1 MSKQVDWTDDDG
13 RKFKMSVPDDAEE
26 SEWAYGNPIGPPS
39 LASLGL
45 PLREEV
51 RLNNF
56 LHAMGIFNARQAH
69 YNRAHIQAAWQRTL
83 AVGTEAIVDVYGLV
97 EEEPVIMR
105 GPEME
110 RPVNTPQQP
119 VTRRRRR

>member
-1 MSKQVDWTDDDG
+1 MEVDWTDDDG
-13 RKFKMSVPDDAEE
+13 RKFRMSVPNDAEE
-26 SEWAYGNPIGPPS
+26 SDYQFGNPIGPPS

-56 LHAMGIFNARQAH
+56 LHAMGIFSARQAH
-69 YNRAHIQAAWQRTL
+69 QNRAHIQAAWQRTL
-83 AVGTEAIVDVYGLV
+83 KLGTEDIVSVYGLV
-97 EEEPVIMR
+97 EEEPIIMR

-110 RPVNTPQQP
+110 KPANVTQQP
-119 VTRRRRR
+119 ARKRRR